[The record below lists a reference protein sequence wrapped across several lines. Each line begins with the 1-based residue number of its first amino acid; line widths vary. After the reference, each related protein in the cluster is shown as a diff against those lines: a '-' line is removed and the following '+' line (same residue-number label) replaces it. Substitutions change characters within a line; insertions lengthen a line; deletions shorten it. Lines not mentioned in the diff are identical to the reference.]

1 MQVNN
6 IYVLMRSKRGKSI
19 DERLVDL
26 TKNEIFETL
35 LATGSADIFKKLIA
49 IDGDVN
55 AHQLG
60 ISPADRQRLTD
71 NVHVVIHSAATLDF
85 NETLRSTV
93 NTNLLGTR
101 SVMELCTQCRHMAA
115 LVHVSS
121 AFVNSWLLDT
131 KEVLYPVPA
140 DCAYVEE
147 MVRKLNDEEL
157 AELTPD
163 ILKDH
168 PNTYTFSKHLAE
180 HEVNKYADRFPCGI
194 VRPSMSE

>member
-6 IYVLMRSKRGKSI
+6 IYVLMRSKKGKSI

>member
-1 MQVNN
+1 
-6 IYVLMRSKRGKSI
+6 MRSKKGKSI

-49 IDGDVN
+49 IDGDVS

-71 NVHVVIHSAATLDF
+71 NVQVVIHSAATLDF

-157 AELTPD
+157 AALTPD
-163 ILKDH
+163 LLKDH